1 MSLHFEFPYFIH
13 IFALK
18 YYISSILNDMITH
31 PCAKIN
37 LGLNV
42 VSKRPDGYHN
52 LETVFYPVPLCDTLE
67 INVSEGTTTLSLSG
81 TPLEGD
87 PEQNLVIKAY
97 RAVCER
103 YHLPEVNIS
112 LDKHIPSQAGM
123 GGGSSDCAFTI
134 KALNE
139 MFNIGM
145 DNDEMREIASRLGA
159 DCPFFIDPTPSF
171 AQGIGENLQPI
182 DFSLEGFWISIIKPP
197 FAVSTREAFSR
208 IVPKHPAERCDS
220 IVLGDMKEWRNSLVN
235 DFEESVFNIHP
246 VLADIKRRFYDMG
259 AVYSCMSGSGS
270 AMVAL
275 FENEPPVIE
284 GEYYKLKL

>member
-1 MSLHFEFPYFIH
+1 
-13 IFALK
+13 
-18 YYISSILNDMITH
+18 MITY

-67 INVSEGTTTLSLSG
+67 INMSDEKTSLTLSG

-97 RAVCER
+97 RAVCEQ
-103 YHLPEVNIS
+103 HPLPEVKIS

-145 DNDEMREIASRLGA
+145 SDDEMRGIASKLGA
-159 DCPFFIDPTPSF
+159 DCPFFINPTPSF
-171 AQGIGENLQPI
+171 AQGIGENLKPI
-182 DFSLEGFWISIIKPP
+182 DFSLEGYWISIIKPT

-208 IVPKHPAERCDS
+208 IVPKHPAERCDN
-220 IVLGDMKEWRNSLVN
+220 IVLGNIKDWKGHLIN
-235 DFEESVFNIHP
+235 DFEDSVFNIHP
-246 VLADIKRRFYDMG
+246 ELADIKRRFYDMG

-275 FENEPPVIE
+275 FENEPPVME

>member
-1 MSLHFEFPYFIH
+1 
-13 IFALK
+13 
-18 YYISSILNDMITH
+18 MITY

-67 INVSEGTTTLSLSG
+67 INMSDEKTSLTLSG
-81 TPLEGD
+81 TPLDGD

-97 RAVCER
+97 RAVCEQ
-103 YHLPEVNIS
+103 HPLPEVKIS

-145 DNDEMREIASRLGA
+145 SDDEMRGIASKLGA
-159 DCPFFIDPTPSF
+159 DC
-171 AQGIGENLQPI
+171 
-182 DFSLEGFWISIIKPP
+182 
-197 FAVSTREAFSR
+197 
-208 IVPKHPAERCDS
+208 
-220 IVLGDMKEWRNSLVN
+220 
-235 DFEESVFNIHP
+235 
-246 VLADIKRRFYDMG
+246 
-259 AVYSCMSGSGS
+259 
-270 AMVAL
+270 
-275 FENEPPVIE
+275 
-284 GEYYKLKL
+284 

>member
-1 MSLHFEFPYFIH
+1 
-13 IFALK
+13 
-18 YYISSILNDMITH
+18 MITY

-67 INVSEGTTTLSLSG
+67 INLSDEKTSLTLSG

-97 RAVCER
+97 RAVCEQ
-103 YHLPEVNIS
+103 HPLPEVKIS
-112 LDKHIPSQAGM
+112 LDKRIPSQAGM

-145 DNDEMREIASRLGA
+145 SDDEMRGIASKLGA

-171 AQGIGENLQPI
+171 AQGIGENLKPI
-182 DFSLEGFWISIIKPP
+182 DFSL
-197 FAVSTREAFSR
+197 
-208 IVPKHPAERCDS
+208 
-220 IVLGDMKEWRNSLVN
+220 
-235 DFEESVFNIHP
+235 
-246 VLADIKRRFYDMG
+246 
-259 AVYSCMSGSGS
+259 
-270 AMVAL
+270 
-275 FENEPPVIE
+275 
-284 GEYYKLKL
+284 